1 MDKTFAFLLAAA
13 ILSGCVETSVI
24 PVAQNQIIIN
34 TSAAPICGGTGSQNV
49 AVKMAAVEALRRG
62 YDRFI
67 ILGVASE
74 NNTGVFQTGP
84 TYATTTTTLNTYGN
98 YGYGQSNTQFGGG
111 STIVYGT
118 HDSSLGVLLLKRGDR
133 DYDRGVDAK
142 QTLGEK
148 WQEIAEK
155 GVATCG

>member
-1 MDKTFAFLLAAA
+1 MGKKFSLLLGALA
-13 ILSGCVETSVI
+13 LSGCVETSVV

-34 TSAAPICGGTGSQNV
+34 TSAAPICGGTGAQNV

-67 ILGVASE
+67 VLGAASE

-98 YGYGQSNTQFGGG
+98 YGYGQSNTTFGGNN
-111 STIVYGT
+111 TIIYGT
-118 HDSSLGVLLLKRGDR
+118 HDSSLGVLLLKRGDP
-133 DYDRGVDAK
+133 DYARGVDAK
-142 QTLGEK
+142 EVLGEK
-148 WQEIAEK
+148 WKEIAEK